1 MKGKNLFLPSLDYAY
16 ALMKKHSCLLILLFA
31 TTYAPSFAQEWTQE
45 DSLRLQSILAGQ
57 DDIEINPKERLN
69 IRLETPLHGIPQENI
84 FEKHYENILKY
95 NCDLPSSFLPNDTF
109 PSSRRIYITLRPYGI
124 FGFTSNTD
132 VLPMAVKIP
141 LRAKQS
147 AGKTPHPTAV
157 SFSMDNILLYSFN
170 LHGNISAYRRNNV
183 YILPSVTK
191 NGSCPS
197 AHKTVC
203 HHCPPLRKR
212 ASAAYGPFCGTFPL
226 QGVFCAQ
233 SVPCGTRGSA
243 FFSKAC
249 MWPK

>member
-147 AGKTPHPTAV
+147 ARKTPHPTAV
-157 SFSMDNILLYSFN
+157 SFSMDNILLY
-170 LHGNISAYRRNNV
+170 L
-183 YILPSVTK
+183 
-191 NGSCPS
+191 
-197 AHKTVC
+197 
-203 HHCPPLRKR
+203 
-212 ASAAYGPFCGTFPL
+212 
-226 QGVFCAQ
+226 
-233 SVPCGTRGSA
+233 
-243 FFSKAC
+243 FSKKGRARIRNAQNANA
-249 MWPK
+249 WKTY